1 MTWKGALFVVGVAAS
16 ITVNGCEA
24 HTETKDANQLS
35 TEVYSERM
43 TEEEN
48 HLPQTA
54 DPFGLEVGDC
64 FDDTAMGINE
74 VTEVPEVPCLLP
86 HDNEVYA
93 LFELPPGAFP
103 GDEEVEAS
111 ATLGCY
117 ERFSVAI
124 GKSYEESELDFLA
137 MHPTEASWTQVSDR
151 EVVCLAYHM
160 EYQKLN
166 GSVLGSGR

>member
-1 MTWKGALFVVGVAAS
+1 MTWKGALLVGVAAS
-16 ITVNGCEA
+16 IAVNGCEA
-24 HTETKDANQLS
+24 QTETKDATELS
-35 TEVYSERM
+35 TEVHSERESK
-43 TEEEN
+43 EES
-48 HLPQTA
+48 HMIQAA
-54 DPFGLEVGDC
+54 DPFGLEAGDC

-93 LFELPPGAFP
+93 LFELPPGDFP

-117 ERFSVAI
+117 ERFSEAI

-137 MHPTEASWTQVSDR
+137 MHPTEASWTQINDR

-160 EYQKLN
+160 EYQKLT

>member
-1 MTWKGALFVVGVAAS
+1 MTRKGALLVGVAAS

-24 HTETKDANQLS
+24 HTETKDVNQLS
-35 TEVYSERM
+35 REAYSERM
-43 TEEEN
+43 SEEEN
-48 HLPQTA
+48 HLTQTA
-54 DPFGLEVGDC
+54 DPFGLEAGDC

-74 VTEVPEVPCLLP
+74 VTEVTEVPCLLP

-93 LFELPPGAFP
+93 LFELTPGAFP

-117 ERFSVAI
+117 ERFSEAI

-137 MHPTEASWTQVSDR
+137 MHPTEASWTQISDR

-160 EYQKLN
+160 EYQKLT